1 MKTNRVESS
10 GNIPSYS
17 SLQTLTPLGLIYKV
31 INKHVNIRLKDNTL
45 LYGNLIGCDTNMNI
59 ILADAEEQND
69 NGETIVKYGK
79 VFIRGNNILYVQV
92 RDILI

>member
-1 MKTNRVESS
+1 MKSNRMENS
-10 GNIPSYS
+10 GNIFTHS

-31 INKHVNIRLKDNTL
+31 INKHVNVRLKDNTL

-59 ILADAEEQND
+59 ILTDAEEQND

-92 RDILI
+92 KDVLI

>member
-1 MKTNRVESS
+1 M
-10 GNIPSYS
+10 
-17 SLQTLTPLGLIYKV
+17 
-31 INKHVNIRLKDNTL
+31 
-45 LYGNLIGCDTNMNI
+45 NMNI
-59 ILADAEEQND
+59 ILTDAEEQND